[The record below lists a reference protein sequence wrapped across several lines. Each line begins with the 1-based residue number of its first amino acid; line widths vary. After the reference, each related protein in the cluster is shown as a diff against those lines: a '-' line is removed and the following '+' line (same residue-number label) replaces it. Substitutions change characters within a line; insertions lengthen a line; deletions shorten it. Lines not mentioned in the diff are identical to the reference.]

1 MDKQVFTHRFLGA
14 VCVFL
19 CNALLLGILLNL
31 RLIIFVLRNPI
42 NTNRYTTILL
52 DIDETEPYPMAAK
65 VFAWSIARIKN
76 A

>member
-1 MDKQVFTHRFLGA
+1 MELRD
-14 VCVFL
+14 
-19 CNALLLGILLNL
+19 LLLARYSL
-31 RLIIFVLRNPI
+31 LIIFVLRNPI

>member
-1 MDKQVFTHRFLGA
+1 MGTVYIFL
-14 VCVFL
+14 FDTM
-19 CNALLLGILLNL
+19 LLGILLNL
-31 RLIIFVLRNPI
+31 KLIIFVLRNPI